1 MRRSSVFPSDAN
13 TGLFD
18 VTQPRARSGAAPAVD
33 DVEALHSSLDPG
45 DTAFEVARVL
55 LDASGGDACAVWVGD
70 ADAVEAAFAAVTPEG
85 GGVRAVDDFVRR
97 PAPRSR
103 ALTGAF
109 GRTRAA
115 WTSAAG
121 NGVLVP
127 SGADGPVLL
136 LPLVHDD
143 AVPAVVALGGVDPLA
158 VDALEAAAEHAGTA
172 LGHALAFARRGAE
185 LDEAQRRV
193 ESLDVLHDLG
203 GALAERGGSRGLVER
218 LNRLLGD
225 RGLVVDSLAW
235 KSRAVARRVGGG
247 DLVPQERAMLRD
259 GAGWTTLADGRLAV
273 AMRVGRKHLG
283 SMRVRVFAPRENAAD
298 MPFLEL
304 LAAGVA
310 EVANRISL
318 RAEVE
323 EAERGTALAHER
335 DRIAADLHDT
345 AGQLFVAIQLLARR
359 EAEKLPAL
367 SEAAARFH
375 RLADLANQGKW
386 EIDHAIDA
394 LAFFPAARH
403 GLAPAIRSLA
413 TSFRSDS
420 ELDVIVDVIGRP
432 VRLPASA
439 ERALYR
445 VVHESLANAWRH
457 ARCSAV
463 RVALS
468 FEREGVHLTVTDD
481 GTGLTETIP
490 DRGRVGTSS
499 MRRAMTDVGGTFHIR
514 NAHPRGAIVE
524 AAIPREKR

>member
-1 MRRSSVFPSDAN
+1 MR

-18 VTQPRARSGAAPAVD
+18 ATRPRARSRVPLAAD
-33 DVEALHSSLDPG
+33 DVAALHGSLDPG
-45 DTAFEVARVL
+45 DTAFEIARVVL
-55 LDASGGDACAVWVGD
+55 AVSGGASCAIWVGGGD
-70 ADAVEAAFAAVTPEG
+70 EVTAAFAAVTPEG
-85 GGVRAVDDFVRR
+85 GGVRAVDDFAGR
-97 PAPRSR
+97 PAPCSP
-103 ALTGAF
+103 ALADAFQRTG
-109 GRTRAA
+109 AA
-115 WTSAAG
+115 WTPANPA
-121 NGVLVP
+121 LVP
-127 SGADGPVLL
+127 SESDGPVLL
-136 LPLVHDD
+136 LPLPHDD
-143 AVPAVVALGGVDPLA
+143 AVVAVVALHGADPGA
-158 VDALEAAAEHAGTA
+158 VDALDGVAEHAGAA
-172 LGHALAFARRGAE
+172 LGHALAFARRGAALADAE
-185 LDEAQRRV
+185 RRV

-203 GALAERGGSRGLVER
+203 GALAERGGSKALVDR

-225 RGLVVDSLAW
+225 RGLVVDGLAW

-247 DLVPQERAMLRD
+247 DLVPPERTMLRD
-259 GAGWTTLADGRLAV
+259 GAGWTTLADGRLAI

-283 SMRVRVFAPRENAAD
+283 SMRVRVCAPRDDAAD
-298 MPFLEL
+298 IPFLEL

-323 EAERGTALAHER
+323 EAARGTALAHER

-359 EAEKLPAL
+359 EAEKLPRA
-367 SEAAARFH
+367 SDAAARFH

-420 ELDVIVDVIGRP
+420 GLDVIVDVVGRP
-432 VRLPASA
+432 VRLPAPA

-457 ARCSAV
+457 ARCSVV

-468 FEREGVHLTVTDD
+468 FERERVHLTVTDD

-499 MRRAMTDVGGTFHIR
+499 MRRAMTDAGGTFHLR

-524 AAIPREKR
+524 ATIPRDKR